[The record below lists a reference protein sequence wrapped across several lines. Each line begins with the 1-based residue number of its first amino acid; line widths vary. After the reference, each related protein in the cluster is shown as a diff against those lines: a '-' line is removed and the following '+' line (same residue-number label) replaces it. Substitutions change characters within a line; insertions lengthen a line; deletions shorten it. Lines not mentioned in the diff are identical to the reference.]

1 MFERIMQVVCAVLL
15 VGVILTSPISAQKS
29 SYSECLADYPLLNF
43 VIVLDAGHGGE
54 DGGAIGIHTLVREKD
69 INLSIVQK
77 LGRLFESAGATVVLT
92 RNNEDSLCTGKYS
105 KMEDMQA
112 RAAVIEAAN
121 PYVVISVHCNSF
133 PQSKNVKG
141 AQMFYYPGSETGERL
156 AECIQNSLRKH
167 VDTSNKR
174 MVKNEDFYM
183 LRHGN
188 STNVMIECG
197 FLSSPEEEKLLCDE
211 AYQDML
217 AYAVFDGT
225 CAYMAD
231 ILTPQN
237 H

>member
-1 MFERIMQVVCAVLL
+1 MFERIMRVVCAVLL
-15 VGVILTSPISAQKS
+15 VGVIVTSPVNRGKNR
-29 SYSECLADYPLLNF
+29 YSECLADYPLLNF

-54 DGGAIGIHTLVREKD
+54 DGGAIGINTLVREKD

-77 LGRLFESAGATVVLT
+77 LARLFESAGATVILT
-92 RNNEDSLCTGKYS
+92 RQNENSLCVGKYS
-105 KMEDMQA
+105 KREDMQA
-112 RAAVIEAAN
+112 RAAIIEAAS
-121 PYVVISVHCNSF
+121 PYIVISVHCNSF

-141 AQMFYYPGSETGERL
+141 AQMFYYPGSETGEKL
-156 AECIQNSLRKH
+156 AGCIQNSLKKH
-167 VDTSNKR
+167 VDSSNNR

-197 FLSSPEEEKLLCDE
+197 FLSSPAEEKLLCE
-211 AYQDML
+211 SSYQDML

-225 CAYMAD
+225 CAYIAD

-237 H
+237 V